1 MGKDYSICV
10 GAVGFGGGVWY
21 SPDTGETWNR
31 IRDPF
36 VLGADVRA
44 LVPYPD
50 NPNRILAGSNQGI
63 FRSEDKGAT
72 WEKLWSPM
80 EGVPIWN
87 IAIDPVDT
95 GTIYVGI
102 KPAALFRSRD
112 DGQSWTKLPVDMAQY
127 CHIGPPMVTA
137 LMVDPKAHNTVWAG
151 VEVDGVYRSLDG
163 GDTWTHITTGV
174 HPDIHGIAISPGE
187 ENRVLFSTP
196 REIYYTTDVG
206 ESWESLNTTNDL
218 PLPYSRGIAFKAD
231 DPNVLFSALGESAI
245 SSQGALRRSTDGGRT
260 WEDRP
265 LPVEP
270 NSNIWGFVTH
280 PADPDFIL
288 ASSLFGELYSSED
301 AGDSWNKLKREFT
314 EVGAMVWVP
323 N

>member
-1 MGKDYSICV
+1 M
-10 GAVGFGGGVWY
+10 
-21 SPDTGETWNR
+21 
-31 IRDPF
+31 
-36 VLGADVRA
+36 
-44 LVPYPD
+44 
-50 NPNRILAGSNQGI
+50 
-63 FRSEDKGAT
+63 
-72 WEKLWSPM
+72 
-80 EGVPIWN
+80 
-87 IAIDPVDT
+87 
-95 GTIYVGI
+95 GI

-174 HPDIHGIAISPGE
+174 HPDIHGMAISPGE
-187 ENRVLFSTP
+187 ENKVLFSTP

-245 SSQGALRRSTDGGRT
+245 SSQGALRRSHRWGQDLGESTAARGAQLQHLGFRNPPGRPRLHPGVQPV
-260 WEDRP
+260 WRALLHRRRRGFLEQAQARVHRDRLNGLGP
-265 LPVEP
+265 QLEP
-270 NSNIWGFVTH
+270 AHSVV
-280 PADPDFIL
+280 
-288 ASSLFGELYSSED
+288 SLTAETLSIRRRAEPICGPPRSLRLC
-301 AGDSWNKLKREFT
+301 G
-314 EVGAMVWVP
+314 
-323 N
+323 